1 MSANSGVHPVAAS
14 SIPRKLS
21 NGPPV
26 RVLAMLLLF
35 SVAAWHES
43 VQLSALADSDLW
55 WHLSTGLW
63 ILHNHTVPHTGLFSQ
78 YPGLPWIASSWLFDV
93 LLAAAYK
100 LMGIRALVLLS
111 MAFKV
116 TIAVLTFMLARGSRL
131 NFWPAVLLGATAQ
144 YSIPDLPPGPI
155 VCSVVF
161 LAIELNLLFS
171 TRRTGTVRPLF
182 WGPFLFL
189 AWTNVDI
196 GFMFGL
202 LVLFLFNAIEF
213 GQEIGNRSGV
223 TWLGQVPRV
232 PLRLAAI
239 VTAASVIATFC
250 NPYSF
255 HIYPAAYKEL
265 WSILSYVH
273 GLRALS
279 FRRPQDYVL
288 LLLAMAAFFSLG
300 RQRSQNL
307 FEIMLMISCLVLAFT
322 RRRDTWLLPVASVA
336 VIAGTFP
343 ISSASSEKEQDGR
356 IWAWEKLVT
365 AGLVIVVFALA
376 AITRIPGSGKALL
389 NQVAETFPVR
399 ASDYIRANHLPS
411 PLFNAYDWGGF
422 LTWYLPEY
430 PVSIDSRTGLY
441 GEDLGSRY
449 FKVTTAEI
457 PLDADPSFA
466 NARTILLP
474 KDSPM
479 AIALST
485 VPRFQVA
492 YQDNVAMV
500 LLQGGE

>member
-1 MSANSGVHPVAAS
+1 
-14 SIPRKLS
+14 
-21 NGPPV
+21 
-26 RVLAMLLLF
+26 MLLLF

-43 VQLSALADSDLW
+43 VQLSALADSDVW
-55 WHLSTGLW
+55 WHLSTGAW
-63 ILHNHTVPHTGLFSQ
+63 ILQNHAAPHTGLFSQ
-78 YPGLPWIASSWLFDV
+78 YPGLPWIASNWFFDV

-100 LMGIRALVLLS
+100 LMGISAPVILL

-116 TIAVLTFMLARGSRL
+116 TIAVLLFVLARGSRL
-131 NFWPAVLLGATAQ
+131 DFWPAVLLGAAAQ
-144 YSIPDLPPGPI
+144 YSLSGLPPGPI
-155 VCSVVF
+155 LCSVVLF
-161 LAIELNLLFS
+161 AIELNLLFS
-171 TRRTGTVRPLF
+171 TRRTGQVRPLF
-182 WGPFLFL
+182 CLPVLFL
-189 AWTNVDI
+189 VWANVDM

-202 LVLFLFNAIEF
+202 FVLFLFSAIELA
-213 GQEIGNRSGV
+213 QEIGQPSRVRWFAGE
-223 TWLGQVPRV
+223 VPKV
-232 PLRLAAI
+232 PLRITTI

-255 HIYPAAYKEL
+255 HLYPASCKEL
-265 WSILSYVH
+265 WSIMSYVH
-273 GLRALS
+273 GLRAIS
-279 FRRPQDYVL
+279 FRQPQDYVL

-300 RQRSQNL
+300 RQRTHNL
-307 FEIMLMISCLVLAFT
+307 FQITLMIACLALAFT
-322 RRRDTWLLPVASVA
+322 RRRDTWLLVVASVA
-336 VIAGTFP
+336 VIGATFP
-343 ISSASSEKEQDGR
+343 TSSTPAKNEKGGR
-356 IWAWEKLVT
+356 MWEWEKLVT
-365 AGLVIVVFALA
+365 VGLVIVVFVLA
-376 AITRIPGSGKALL
+376 AITRIPRSGKALL
-389 NQVAETFPVR
+389 NRAGQTFPVR

-430 PVSIDSRTGLY
+430 PVSIDGRTELY
-441 GEDLGSRY
+441 GEELDSRY

-500 LLQGGE
+500 LLQGRE